1 MSDIY
6 GIFMRLNQF
15 LIIEWIVLNVMFYTM
30 KRDWSC
36 EEFGSLSENRLI
48 SFDQQAIC
56 IGWPFPEHQKG
67 GHFAAFSEARIIA

>member
-30 KRDWSC
+30 KSDW
-36 EEFGSLSENRLI
+36 EVVKSL
-48 SFDQQAIC
+48 AV
-56 IGWPFPEHQKG
+56 
-67 GHFAAFSEARIIA
+67 